1 MDSWVILGIFL
12 FGAGAGSTASALL
25 HSEQIRYL
33 KDLTEA
39 ALHNNSR
46 ADEQLHKSDNRSNQT
61 TADPPKQGA
70 NQ

>member
-1 MDSWVILGIFL
+1 MDSWTILGIFL
-12 FGAGAGSTASALL
+12 FGAGAGSIVSAML
-25 HSEQIRYL
+25 HSEQIRNL
-33 KDLTEA
+33 KDLMEG